1 MANNNSRL
9 WWDASVNA
17 YRMTV
22 PYNAT
27 FNELFKNL
35 IPHSDRNW
43 NKDSKVWTIT
53 EQYFA
58 ATKALIEKTF
68 GPPIV
73 IDRAAQEK
81 ASQPPPVK
89 TAPIDNVILQ
99 FAKLLPYDAMQK
111 AYRAASMVLHPDRPG
126 GDMDKMSSLNA
137 CWTRIEQE
145 FFKKGN

>member
-1 MANNNSRL
+1 MSSNARI

-53 EQYFA
+53 EQFFEP
-58 ATKALIEKTF
+58 TKKLITATF

-99 FAKLLPYDAMQK
+99 FFKLLPYDAARK
-111 AYRAASMVLHPDRPG
+111 AYLLGANVHHPDRG
-126 GDMDKMSSLNA
+126 GDMDKMTNFNA
-137 CWTRIEQE
+137 CWQRIEQE
-145 FFKKGN
+145 FFKKGG